1 MLLQDPFTNFDIWD
15 AIESGLYYIIIGY
28 YFLIFAYFVFMRY
41 RTSKKLYW
49 FYFSLLFLCLAASRV
64 FFIIYYFYTPELK
77 GTLLPPDPKLLKIV
91 DQLMLLF
98 RLATFS
104 LWIGIAC
111 LMGVLGMLIFPPLT
125 EETTK
130 SEGDNIKIK
139 LKNWLINENVRII
152 LKIVLIIIPIF
163 IGILVFLLPDSLLM
177 DPDFVDEYGVSASN
191 LITIFGYPA
200 GRAVLNFILLPLFV
214 AIIPFLFINLAR
226 RTFGVLRKS
235 YALNAIGFFIYFIG
249 RILQGLLDTL
259 EYQHVRAILPPL
271 LILLSL
277 LIIVI
282 ANNYEQLR

>member
-1 MLLQDPFTNFDIWD
+1 MLLQDPFTDFDIFD
-15 AIESGLYYIIIGY
+15 AVESGLYYIIIGY
-28 YFLIFAYFVFMRY
+28 YFLIFAYFIFMRY

-64 FFIIYYFYTPELK
+64 FFITYYFYTPELY
-77 GTLLPPDPKLLKIV
+77 GTISDAELV

-111 LMGVLGMLIFPPLT
+111 LMGVLGVLIFPPLT
-125 EETTK
+125 DETTRI
-130 SEGDNIKIK
+130 EGDSVKIK
-139 LKNWLINENVRII
+139 LKNWLINEKVRII
-152 LKIVLIIIPIF
+152 LKIVLIIIPVF
-163 IGILVFLLPDSLLM
+163 IGILVFILPDSLLM
-177 DPDFVDEYGVSASN
+177 DPDFTDYGVDEAS

-249 RILQGLLDTL
+249 RILQGVLDTL